1 MAEDIKITEVNANA
15 WRRIAYWI
23 LKLLMLKKNIITRTL
38 KQVLSISRTTARE
51 SMQEPVAFLIFLSAV
66 LITVLVPVFQFNRFS
81 EEGRLAR
88 DSGLSTMLV
97 FGLVLAA
104 GTAGR
109 AVAGE
114 IESGTAAAI
123 IGKPVSRVTFLLS
136 KALGVFWVVCIFWVG
151 MLCATLVA
159 ERISARF
166 VTAENFAGHVTDRI
180 TLIFALGI
188 VLLVLLLSGLLHY
201 IRRRSFGLMVFI
213 GIALGQAL
221 VVLGSGFY
229 SRLGKPFY
237 VFGQTGCG
245 CGNAHHHEALER
257 VIYDPELNMRIIPAA
272 LLVLFALAVFVCLA
286 AALATRLQSGAA
298 IVVCAFVLMVGL
310 TGDTFAF
317 NENLLSW
324 RLLPAGLL
332 PDVQHFWMCDALAS
346 GGRIAAGYLW
356 QAGLYALTCCALF
369 LTAGCISFQN
379 RDLG

>member
-1 MAEDIKITEVNANA
+1 MPNRTN
-15 WRRIAYWI
+15 
-23 LKLLMLKKNIITRTL
+23 ITRTL
-38 KQVLSISRTTARE
+38 KQALAISGTTARE

-88 DSGLSTMLV
+88 DSGLPTMLV

-123 IGKPVSRVTFLLS
+123 IGKPVSRATFLLA
-136 KALGVFWVVCIFWVG
+136 KALGVFQVVLIFWVG

-166 VTAENFAGHVTDRI
+166 ITAPNFAGHVTDRT
-180 TLIFALGI
+180 TLIFSLGT
-188 VLLVLLLSGLLHY
+188 VLLALLVAAVAHFV
-201 IRRRSFGLMVFI
+201 RRRSFGLTVFI
-213 GIALGQAL
+213 GITVGQAL
-221 VVLGSGFY
+221 VVLASGFY
-229 SRLGKPFY
+229 SRTGRPFY
-237 VFGQTGCG
+237 VFGEAGCA
-245 CGNAHHHEALER
+245 CGNPHHHEALQR
-257 VIYDPELNMRIIPAA
+257 VVYDPELNLRIIPAA
-272 LLVLFALAVFVCLA
+272 LLVLFALAVFVSLA
-286 AALATRLQSGAA
+286 AALATRLQSGASL
-298 IVVCAFVLMVGL
+298 VVCAFVLMIGL

-317 NENLLSW
+317 SDNLLSW

-332 PDVQHFWMCDALAS
+332 PDLQHFWMCDALA
-346 GGRIAAGYLW
+346 GEGRIPPGYLVR
-356 QAGLYALTCCALF
+356 AALYAATCCALF
-369 LTAGCISFQN
+369 LTAGCIAFEH